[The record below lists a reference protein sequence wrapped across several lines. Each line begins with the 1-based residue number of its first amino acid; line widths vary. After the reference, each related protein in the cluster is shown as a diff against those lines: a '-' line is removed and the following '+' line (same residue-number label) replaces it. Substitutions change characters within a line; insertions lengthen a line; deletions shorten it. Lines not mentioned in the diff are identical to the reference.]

1 MTTQAAEVAKRRT
14 FAIISHPDA
23 GKTTITERL
32 LLMGKAI
39 EVAGTVKSRKS
50 DRHATSDWM
59 EMEKQRGI
67 SITTS
72 VMQFPYREHMINL
85 LDTPGHEDFSE
96 DTYRT
101 LTAVDS
107 ALMVLDGGKGVEP
120 RTIAL
125 MDVCRLRDTPIVSF
139 INKLDRDIRDPIEL
153 LDEIEAVLKIKAAPI
168 TWPIGCYRDFKGV
181 YHLADDYIIVY
192 TPGHGHERTEV
203 KIIEKL
209 DSDEARKHI
218 GDEYERFIE
227 QLELVQGACHEFNS
241 EEFLAGQLT
250 PVFFGTALGN
260 FGVDH
265 VLDAI
270 VDWAP
275 KPLARAANERVVE
288 PVEEK
293 FSGFVFKIQANM
305 DPKHR
310 DRIAFMRI
318 CSGHYEKGM
327 KMRHARLGKDVR
339 IADALT
345 FFSSEREMLE
355 EAWAGDIIGL
365 HNHGTIQI
373 GDTFT
378 EGENLGFTGIPHFAP
393 ELFRRVRLKDPL
405 KSKQLR
411 QGLQE
416 LAEEG
421 ATQVFFPE
429 RNNDI
434 ILGAVGVL
442 QFDVVASRLKE
453 EYKVECAYEAINV
466 WSARWIECSDEKK
479 LKEFTD
485 KAYENLAIDGG
496 GHLTYLAPTRVNL
509 ALMEERWP
517 DVKFR
522 ATREHHWLPGDRQA
536 GRCRSTQRRRRGKT
550 RRLARLGLLH
560 PANPAQGPQQD
571 ACVPGGNLRSSDRRH
586 HLQG

>member
-1 MTTQAAEVAKRRT
+1 
-14 FAIISHPDA
+14 
-23 GKTTITERL
+23 
-32 LLMGKAI
+32 
-39 EVAGTVKSRKS
+39 
-50 DRHATSDWM
+50 
-59 EMEKQRGI
+59 
-67 SITTS
+67 
-72 VMQFPYREHMINL
+72 
-85 LDTPGHEDFSE
+85 
-96 DTYRT
+96 
-101 LTAVDS
+101 
-107 ALMVLDGGKGVEP
+107 MVLDGGKGVEP

-125 MDVCRLRDTPIVSF
+125 MEVCRLRDTPIVSF

-168 TWPIGCYRDFKGV
+168 TWPIGCYKDFKGV
-181 YHLADDYIIVY
+181 YHLADDRIIVY
-192 TPGHGHERTEV
+192 VPGHGHERIETKV
-203 KIIEKL
+203 IEKL
-209 DSDEARKHI
+209 DSDEARAHL
-218 GDEYERFIE
+218 GDLYDNFVEE
-227 QLELVQGACHEFNS
+227 LELVQGACHEFDKDA
-241 EEFLAGQLT
+241 FLKGEMT

-260 FGVDH
+260 FGVDQ
-265 VLDAI
+265 VLDCI

-275 KPLARAANERVVE
+275 QPLSRATHERSVE
-288 PVEEK
+288 PTEEK

-318 CSGHYEKGM
+318 CSGKYEKGM
-327 KMRHARLGKDVR
+327 KMRHVRLGKDVK

-345 FFSSEREMLE
+345 FFLRARATGRGLCRRHHRPAQPRHHPDRRHLQRRRELRFHRHP
-355 EAWAGDIIGL
+355 AL
-365 HNHGTIQI
+365 R
-373 GDTFT
+373 
-378 EGENLGFTGIPHFAP
+378 P

-466 WSARWIECSDEKK
+466 WSARWIECDDEKK
-479 LKEFTD
+479 LKEFKD
-485 KAYENLAIDGG
+485 KAFENLSVDGG

-509 ALMEERWP
+509 SLMEERWP
-517 DVKFR
+517 DIRFR
-522 ATREHHWLPGDRQA
+522 ATREHH
-536 GRCRSTQRRRRGKT
+536 
-550 RRLARLGLLH
+550 
-560 PANPAQGPQQD
+560 
-571 ACVPGGNLRSSDRRH
+571 
-586 HLQG
+586 